1 MNHETD
7 IRWFRRTT
15 RLRAK
20 PSSLLVAFGVIV
32 GGCSYVPEWANPVEW
47 YDGLF
52 GRSPSAVASARTAD
66 RSVPGQDK
74 PYPKLSSVPSQPPAT
89 SSASER
95 RAIAQGLVADR
106 EHARYTEQEVREE
119 TTAVSPS
126 RPAGRQ
132 VTALSAAPKSPAS
145 APSPPPL
152 AAVPGSQTQP
162 AAPLAGAGIAA
173 ARQVSSAAPQPVAPM
188 PVPSIVQ
195 RGPRPVAGAAP
206 VPVTPTPIR
215 SIVRR
220 APRPAPAA
228 PLPPTVTEMISPQ
241 VSSGPRP
248 VQRAPALAKP
258 APRLP
263 AQYTTV
269 AEVFAAK
276 LAASAATVTT
286 APVHGTFV
294 ASGAQPLRNLPQS
307 VPAVVRSTFN
317 ESVTAPPPAP
327 AGATATVASA
337 SGSAVGEP
345 AVVKFR
351 HGSDNI
357 STRNRRRLASIVER
371 HKAQGGTIRVVGHAS
386 SRTRNL
392 PVLQHKLANFRISLD
407 RAHAVARELIRQGVR
422 PSDVFVEARS
432 DGEPLYFES
441 MPAGEAENRRAEVY
455 LEF

>member
-7 IRWFRRTT
+7 IRLFRSQT

-20 PSSLLVAFGVIV
+20 PSSLLVAFGLVV
-32 GGCSYVPEWANPVEW
+32 GGCSYVPNWAIPVEW
-47 YDGLF
+47 YDGVF
-52 GRSPSAVASARTAD
+52 GRSPSPVQAAGRGD

-95 RAIAQGLVADR
+95 KVIAQGLVADR
-106 EHARYTEQEVREE
+106 EHARYTEQKVREE
-119 TTAVSPS
+119 TTAVPPP
-126 RPAGRQ
+126 PAQRQ
-132 VTALSAAPKSPAS
+132 VAALPAAPKPPAS
-145 APSPPPL
+145 VPSPPPP
-152 AAVPGSQTQP
+152 AAVPGSQVQP
-162 AAPLAGAGIAA
+162 AAPLPAAGAAPA
-173 ARQVSSAAPQPVAPM
+173 PRVSSAAPRPVAPM

-206 VPVTPTPIR
+206 VPVTPAPIR
-215 SIVRR
+215 SIVQRG
-220 APRPAPAA
+220 PRPVAAA
-228 PLPPTVTEMISPQ
+228 PLPPTVAETISPQ
-241 VSSGPRP
+241 LSSGSRAAR
-248 VQRAPALAKP
+248 RAPAIARP
-258 APRLP
+258 VPRLP

-276 LAASAATVTT
+276 LADSAATVTT

-294 ASGAQPLRNLPQS
+294 APAAQPIRNLPQS

-327 AGATATVASA
+327 AGATATVAFVA
-337 SGSAVGEP
+337 SLAAGEP
-345 AVVKFR
+345 IVVKFP
-351 HGSDNI
+351 HGSARV
-357 STRNRRRLASIVER
+357 SARVRKRLAAIVEG

-392 PVLQHKLANFRISLD
+392 PVLQHMLANFRISLD
-407 RAHAVARELIRQGVR
+407 RAHAVARELIRQGVG
-422 PSDVFVEARS
+422 PGDVFIEARS